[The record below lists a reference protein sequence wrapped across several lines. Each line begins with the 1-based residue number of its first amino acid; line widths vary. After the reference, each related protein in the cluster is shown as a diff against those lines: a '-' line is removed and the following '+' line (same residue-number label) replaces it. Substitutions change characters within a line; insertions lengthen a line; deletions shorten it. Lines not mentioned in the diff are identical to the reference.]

1 MPKNDSLTKE
11 TSILVVGA
19 GVFGLSTALHLSRAG
34 YKEITVIDPHPVPSP
49 LSAAT
54 DINKIIRTEYHI
66 PLYGGLA
73 REAYTA
79 WNNDQLFKPHFHK
92 VGWFTGAAGD
102 DTRGH
107 EIVAKIWANIKAD
120 GVKTNAKQ
128 ITCGDDL
135 RKIVTQ
141 TSGSQKLDRWI
152 GIFNPEAGWAHS
164 GNALIAVA
172 NELKLRGVRFIHGN
186 DGTFES
192 LHKDSRG
199 EVNGIAAVSGRHI
212 PAERVI
218 LAMGASTGSRIEVKD
233 MLRAYGYALAMIQLE
248 PQEALLYKDMP
259 CLHSKTHGYIFE
271 PSVDGRLKF
280 ALPGRYAWYGKSDV
294 SRPEALV
301 SSYNNLP
308 SECIAE
314 MRELLSM
321 FLPQL
326 ADRSFCYSQLCW
338 DADSADDNFLIS
350 FRPESGKVLMATG
363 GSYHG
368 FKFFPTIGRHVV
380 AALEGKLSQEAREA
394 WAWRPELSSKYHTRG
409 AGETRVLDR
418 SGQAE
423 GISSRTSRL

>member
-1 MPKNDSLTKE
+1 MPKNSALTKE
-11 TSILVVGA
+11 TSILIVGA
-19 GVFGLSTALHLSRAG
+19 GVFGLSTALHLSRTG

-79 WNNDQLFKPHFHK
+79 WNNDPLFKPHFHK
-92 VGWFTGAAGD
+92 VCTVMS
-102 DTRGH
+102 H
-107 EIVAKIWANIKAD
+107 SCHIWANIRAD

-128 ITCGDDL
+128 IKCGADL
-135 RKIVTQ
+135 KKIVTQ
-141 TSGSQKLDRWI
+141 TSGSVKLDDWI

-164 GNALIAVA
+164 GNALISVA
-172 NELKLRGVRFIHGN
+172 NELKSRGVRFIHGN

-192 LHKDSRG
+192 LHQNAQG
-199 EVNGIAAVSGRHI
+199 EVDGIRAASGRHI
-212 PAERVI
+212 PSERVV
-218 LAMGASTGSRIEVKD
+218 LAMGASTGSRIGVND

-248 PQEALLYKDMP
+248 PQEAFLYKDMP

-280 ALPGRYAWYGKSDV
+280 ALPGRYAWYGKSNV

-308 SECIAE
+308 PECIAE
-314 MRELLSM
+314 MRELLAT
-321 FLPQL
+321 FLPHL
-326 ADRSFCYSQLCW
+326 ADRPFCYSQLCW
-338 DADSADDNFLIS
+338 DADSSDDNFLIT
-350 FRPESGKVLMATG
+350 FRPDSNKVLMATG

-380 AALEGKLSQEAREA
+380 AALEGKLSEEASKA
-394 WAWRPELSSKYHTRG
+394 WKWRPEIAGTYKTRG
-409 AGETRVLDR
+409 AGETRVLER
-418 SGQAE
+418 HGKVQTETSR
-423 GISSRTSRL
+423 SSRL